1 MSQARG
7 IIVSILLIS
16 AVTGL
21 VYSLSAQESYEDYRY
36 ARDKNN
42 RLYPGKKKSDYVR
55 REKPLSE
62 IKGADS
68 EGFLDDL
75 RGAVREE
82 IDSSISKERKAS
94 KKVINENKLIGDIRR
109 IVKEEIEDAI
119 SIRDKKYL
127 NPYTWEV
134 GGYIS
139 AQFKGLSSNAS
150 DNNYRFKILPVV
162 NFFLMKNFALGLH
175 GEADI
180 NITTGSQIYNVG
192 AGPMFAFGIDKAE
205 RFCFYTT
212 IFIGMSY
219 NTALA
224 DKIGLRY
231 GNELGLKF
239 ILTSGVIL
247 NVGIM
252 VAFDNAGDNI
262 TGFQNIYLPTIGI
275 TAWF

>member
-1 MSQARG
+1 MSGARG
-7 IIVSILLIS
+7 IVISVLLIAAS
-16 AVTGL
+16 TGL
-21 VYSLSAQESYEDYRY
+21 VFSLAAQESYEDYRY

-42 RLYPGKKKSDYVR
+42 RQYPGAKKKDYVR
-55 REKPLSE
+55 REKPLSDV
-62 IKGADS
+62 KSVDS
-68 EGFLDDL
+68 EGFFDDL

-127 NPYTWEV
+127 SQFTWEA

-139 AQFKGLSSNAS
+139 AQFKGLSSNAD

-162 NFFLMKNFALGLH
+162 NFFLLKNMALGLR

-180 NITTGSQIYNVG
+180 NITTGSQVYNVG
-192 AGPMFAFGIDKAE
+192 AGPMFVFGIDKKE
-205 RFCFYTT
+205 RFCFYTS

-219 NTALA
+219 NTAVTN
-224 DKIGLRY
+224 KIGLRY
-231 GNELGLKF
+231 GNEIGLKY

-247 NVGIM
+247 NLGIM

-262 TGFQNIYLPTIGI
+262 SGFQNLYVPTLGI